1 MTRDTENWVK
11 QAEKEVH
18 ACLNYGNVLHDK
30 MPTSK
35 DLELA
40 YGHGDLSDQIAY
52 IRRFAAALDELA
64 EALESQDDSV
74 DELAF
79 VLQVYQVPSGLWAGR
94 LMSGAEQIGAC
105 AECVSP
111 EAVAYEARQ
120 SGIIPDRVEILETAP
135 ATEVEEWHA
144 LLPSPSI
151 ER

>member
-1 MTRDTENWVK
+1 MTRDTENLVK

-18 ACLNYGNVLHDK
+18 ACLNYGSVFHDK
-30 MPTSK
+30 KPTSK
-35 DLELA
+35 ELELA
-40 YGHGDLSDQIAY
+40 YGQGELSDQIAY
-52 IRRFAAALDELA
+52 MRRFSAALNELA
-64 EALESQDDSV
+64 EALESKDDSD

-94 LMSGAEQIGAC
+94 LMSGADEVGVCGAC
-105 AECVSP
+105 ASP

-144 LLPSPSI
+144 PAPSI